1 VSRATARVLAV
12 VAVLCVTAFGTI
24 VHLQW
29 HAAASSRSQLA
40 LQRVS
45 TDLQTLQSVP
55 FSARPATGGTPSG
68 ALGRLRAGERRVTT
82 TLGHLRGNSP
92 PSQLL
97 RAPAQARKYF
107 HTLHEIY
114 LVGISPAGYGR
125 RADYLSGV
133 SGRQLAVAERTVSA
147 SGRVYATRASAAQNE
162 VLVGSGIVIALL
174 FLAFA
179 VFHQLSAAARAAS
192 DRLADENGH
201 LLDASREE
209 ALSDALTGLAN
220 RRALITDLAAVVD
233 PGHPQ
238 PTILILFDLDGF
250 KGYNDSF
257 GHPAGDALLELL
269 GRRLRRA
276 VALCGGTAY
285 RMGGDE
291 FCVLAPAEDPGRV
304 VWAAWTALSERG
316 EGFAVGCS
324 YGVAEIPHEAGS
336 VEAALRI
343 ADRRLYD
350 DKASGRPSGEHQ
362 SADMLLALIDERG
375 AGLREHAEGVALL
388 AELTAERLGLS
399 EEEIIDAGLAAKL
412 HDVGKDAIPD
422 GVVSKPG
429 SLDPAEQR
437 AIERHTL
444 IGERIIGA
452 APDMV
457 PVAKLVRS
465 SHERFDGTG
474 YPDGLDGE
482 QIPIGAR
489 VLAVCDAYDAMVTDR
504 VYQNRVSPADALCE
518 LRRCAG
524 TQFDPRVV
532 EAFCAL
538 QADRLGPAGKRAA

>member
-1 VSRATARVLAV
+1 VSRATVRVLAV
-12 VAVLCVTAFGTI
+12 VALLCVTVFGTI

-29 HAAASSRSQLA
+29 NAAASSRSQLA
-40 LQRVS
+40 LQRAS
-45 TDLQTLQSVP
+45 TDLQTLRSVP
-55 FSARPATGGTPSG
+55 FAARPATGGTPAG
-68 ALGRLRAGERRVTT
+68 VLRRLRAGERRVST
-82 TLGHLRGNSP
+82 TLDHLRGGSP
-92 PSQLL
+92 PPELL
-97 RAPAQARKYF
+97 RAPAQARRYF

-114 LVGISPAGYGR
+114 LVAISPAGQGP

-133 SGRQLAVAERTVSA
+133 SGRELAVVSRTISA
-147 SGRVYATRASAAQNE
+147 SGRVYAARASAAQNQ

-179 VFHQLSAAARAAS
+179 IFHR
-192 DRLADENGH
+192 R

-209 ALSDALTGLAN
+209 ALSDALTGLAS
-220 RRALITDLAAVVD
+220 RRALIADLATAVD
-233 PGHPQ
+233 RRHPQ

-269 GRRLRRA
+269 GRRLRTA
-276 VALCGGTAY
+276 VAACGGTAY

-304 VWAAWTALSERG
+304 VWAAWRALSERG
-316 EGFAVGCS
+316 EGFEVGCS

-388 AELTAERLGLS
+388 AELTAERLGLT
-399 EEEIIDAGLAAKL
+399 EDEIIAAGLAAKL

-474 YPDGLDGE
+474 YPDGLRGE
-482 QIPIGAR
+482 EIPIGAR

-504 VYQNRVSPADALCE
+504 VYQNRVSAADALAE

-538 QADRLGPAGKRAA
+538 QSDRLGPAGKHAA

>member
-1 VSRATARVLAV
+1 MSRATVRVLAV
-12 VAVLCVTAFGTI
+12 VAVLCATAFGTI

-29 HAAASSRSQLA
+29 DAAASSRSQLA

-55 FSARPATGGTPSG
+55 FSARPATGGTPGG
-68 ALGRLRAGERRVTT
+68 ALRRLRAGERRVAT
-82 TLGHLRGNSP
+82 TLDHLRGGSP
-92 PSQLL
+92 PSELL
-97 RAPAQARKYF
+97 RVPAQARTYF

-114 LVGISPAGYGR
+114 LVGISPAGYGPR
-125 RADYLSGV
+125 TDHLSGV
-133 SGRQLAVAERTVSA
+133 SGRQLAAVSRTVSA
-147 SGRVYATRASAAQNE
+147 SGRVYAARASAAQNE
-162 VLVGSGIVIALL
+162 VLVGSGIVIAVL
-174 FLAFA
+174 FLAVA
-179 VFHQLSAAARAAS
+179 IFHR
-192 DRLADENGH
+192 RLLE
-201 LLDASREE
+201 ASRED

-220 RRALITDLAAVVD
+220 RRALITDLTAAID
-233 PGHPQ
+233 RGPP

-257 GHPAGDALLELL
+257 GHPAGDVLLELL
-269 GRRLRRA
+269 GRRLRTA
-276 VALCGGTAY
+276 VAPCGGTAY

-291 FCVLAPAEDPGRV
+291 FCVLAPADDPGPV

-316 EGFAVGCS
+316 EGFEVGCS
-324 YGVAEIPHEAGS
+324 YGVAEIPHESGS

-388 AELTAERLGLS
+388 AELTAERMGLS
-399 EEEIIDAGLAAKL
+399 EEEIIAAGLAAKL

-474 YPDGLDGE
+474 YPDALRGE
-482 QIPIGAR
+482 EIPIGAR

-504 VYQNRVSPADALCE
+504 VYQNRVSPADALAE

-538 QADRLGPAGKRAA
+538 QSDRLGPVGTRAA

>member
-1 VSRATARVLAV
+1 MRLLAV
-12 VAVLCVTAFGTI
+12 VGMLCATAFGTI
-24 VHLQW
+24 VHLQRN
-29 HAAASSRSQLA
+29 AAASARSQLA

-45 TDLQTLQSVP
+45 TDLQALQSVP
-55 FSARPATGGTPSG
+55 FSARPATGGRPAG
-68 ALGRLRAGERRVTT
+68 ALRAGERRVTA
-82 TLGHLRGNSP
+82 TLDRLGGDSP
-92 PSQLL
+92 PSELL
-97 RAPAQARKYF
+97 RAPAEARTYF
-107 HTLHEIY
+107 HTLHEID
-114 LVGISPAGYGR
+114 LLGISPAGDRPR
-125 RADYLSGV
+125 RDRLSSV
-133 SGRQLAVAERTVSA
+133 SRRQLAAVSRTVAA
-147 SGRVYATRASAAQNE
+147 SGRVYADRASAAQND

-174 FLAFA
+174 FIAFA
-179 VFHQLSAAARAAS
+179 ISHR
-192 DRLADENGH
+192 R

-220 RRALITDLAAVVD
+220 RRALIADLTAAVD
-233 PGHPQ
+233 PGHAQ

-257 GHPAGDALLELL
+257 GHPAGDALLGLL
-269 GRRLRRA
+269 GRRLRTA
-276 VALCGGTAY
+276 VAPCGATAY

-304 VWAAWTALSERG
+304 VWAAWTALTERG
-316 EGFAVGCS
+316 EGFEVGCS
-324 YGVAEIPHEAGS
+324 YGLAEIPGEAGS

-388 AELTAERLGLS
+388 AELTAERMGLS
-399 EEEIIDAGLAAKL
+399 EEEIVAAGLAAKL

-474 YPDGLDGE
+474 YPDGLRGE
-482 QIPIGAR
+482 EIPIGAR

-504 VYQNRVSPADALCE
+504 VYQNRVSPGDALAE

-538 QADRLGPAGKRAA
+538 QSDRLGPLGTRAA